1 MNKKTH
7 ILNLGFNNI
16 RSLDNVMSRL
26 ENKSIVIDK
35 PVPLK
40 DVERLIIPGLGNF
53 DSSIN
58 KIKSN
63 GLFDFLNDFKNTERP
78 ILGICLGAHIMME
91 SSEEGKLDG
100 LSWFKGKVNKFKF
113 NNNIKLKI
121 PHMGWNKILDTKN
134 RIFNKID
141 NDHRFYFAHSYYIEC
156 DMKENVIGTTLYGE
170 KFESVIQNNNVIGVQ
185 FHPEKSY
192 KDGER
197 IFKNFFKL

>member
-16 RSLDNVMSRL
+16 RSLDNAMFHL
-26 ENKSIVIDK
+26 ECDSVVIDK

-40 DVERLIIPGLGNF
+40 NVERLIIPGLGNF

-63 GLFDFLNDFKNTERP
+63 GLFNFLNDFKNTERP

-113 NNNIKLKI
+113 NNNIKFKI

-134 RIFNKID
+134 RLFNKID
-141 NDHRFYFAHSYYIEC
+141 NDHRFYFAHSYYIKC
-156 DMKENVIGTTLYGE
+156 DTKENVIGTTLYGDE
-170 KFESVIQNNNVIGVQ
+170 FQSAIQNNNIIGVQ

-192 KDGER
+192 KYGER
-197 IFKNFFKL
+197 ILKNFLKL

>member
-141 NDHRFYFAHSYYIEC
+141 NEC